1 MLLKISY
8 FLIVSL
14 VAIGGFHF
22 FYGWFQEN
30 LCTYFAFPKVKKTD
44 KLFEFVENQT
54 IYKESEKESE
64 KELEKGL
71 EKELEKELEKRG
83 EMEPEE
89 LFQFIDGL

>member
-22 FYGWFQEN
+22 FYEWFQEN

-44 KLFEFVENQT
+44 KLFEFVETQT
-54 IYKESEKESE
+54 MEKDTD
-64 KELEKGL
+64 KELEIENKKEEGKKGD
-71 EKELEKELEKRG
+71 
-83 EMEPEE
+83 EMESEE

>member
-14 VAIGGFHF
+14 VVIGGFHF
-22 FYGWFQEN
+22 FYEWFQEN

-44 KLFEFVENQT
+44 KLFEFVETQAMET
-54 IYKESEKESE
+54 DKELDTKLEIENEKEEGKKGEEMDSE
-64 KELEKGL
+64 D
-71 EKELEKELEKRG
+71 
-83 EMEPEE
+83 

>member
-14 VAIGGFHF
+14 VVIGGFHF
-22 FYGWFQEN
+22 FYEWFQEN

-44 KLFEFVENQT
+44 KLFEFVETQT
-54 IYKESEKESE
+54 IDME
-64 KELEKGL
+64 KELNTEL
-71 EKELEKELEKRG
+71 EIENEKEEGKKEE
-83 EMEPEE
+83 EMETEE

>member
-14 VAIGGFHF
+14 VLIGVFHF

-44 KLFEFVENQT
+44 KLFEF
-54 IYKESEKESE
+54 
-64 KELEKGL
+64 LETQIM
-71 EKELEKELEKRG
+71 EKELEKEPEPDLEKEEG
-83 EMEPEE
+83 KKGEEMESEE

>member
-14 VAIGGFHF
+14 VVIGGFHF
-22 FYGWFQEN
+22 FYEWFQEN

-44 KLFEFVENQT
+44 KLFEFVETQT
-54 IYKESEKESE
+54 MDM
-64 KELEKGL
+64 
-71 EKELEKELEKRG
+71 EKELEKEPDKVLEKEEEKKEE
-83 EMEPEE
+83 EMETEE